1 MLLYQQ
7 SSKLIVK
14 LIYQLRT
21 ACNPYARQFSLIS
34 LKGKDNETTVPS
46 FSKNKRLR
54 AWLLFFSLCFLFI
67 LGWYLSLRF
76 GAVAYSNAQ
85 LMSVFRHPLTDSNLQ
100 DVIFDLRLPRTIA
113 AILVGAAM
121 AQAGS
126 IIQGVT
132 RNPIADPS
140 LLGINAGAGLALI
153 VGYAIFGSMHYSLI
167 LIICLFGAILAAIL
181 VFGIAYHP
189 RKGYQQLRLI
199 LAGAMISTLFSSL
212 GQAITLYFD
221 LSKAV
226 IGWQSG
232 GLAQINWKMLG
243 IIAPF
248 IILGLLLAQ
257 LFARQLTILSLDE
270 TVAKAL
276 GQRTFAMTMTFLAI
290 VVILSAAAVALVGSI
305 AFVGL
310 IIPHFIKMFVAK
322 DYRIILPLT
331 AFAGSTFMLWVDLI
345 CRTINP
351 PAETPVSAVVSI
363 VGLPCFLWLVRKGE
377 NL

>member
-1 MLLYQQ
+1 M
-7 SSKLIVK
+7 
-14 LIYQLRT
+14 
-21 ACNPYARQFSLIS
+21 
-34 LKGKDNETTVPS
+34 
-46 FSKNKRLR
+46 
-54 AWLLFFSLCFLFI
+54 
-67 LGWYLSLRF
+67 
-76 GAVAYSNAQ
+76 
-85 LMSVFRHPLTDSNLQ
+85 
-100 DVIFDLRLPRTIA
+100 
-113 AILVGAAM
+113 
-121 AQAGS
+121 
-126 IIQGVT
+126 
-132 RNPIADPS
+132 
-140 LLGINAGAGLALI
+140 I

-167 LIICLFGAILAAIL
+167 LITCLFGAILAAIL

-290 VVILSAAAVALVGSI
+290 VVILSLPPWLLLAALHLS
-305 AFVGL
+305 GL
-310 IIPHFIKMFVAK
+310 SFLILSKCLWRKII
-322 DYRIILPLT
+322 
-331 AFAGSTFMLWVDLI
+331 
-345 CRTINP
+345 
-351 PAETPVSAVVSI
+351 
-363 VGLPCFLWLVRKGE
+363 GLSFL
-377 NL
+377 

>member
-1 MLLYQQ
+1 MKQPYLLIQ
-7 SSKLIVK
+7 
-14 LIYQLRT
+14 
-21 ACNPYARQFSLIS
+21 
-34 LKGKDNETTVPS
+34 
-46 FSKNKRLR
+46 KNKPSQT
-54 AWLLFFSLCFLFI
+54 WLVFFSISIFFL

-76 GAVAYSNAQ
+76 GAISYSNKQ
-85 LMSVFRHPLTDSNLQ
+85 LLSVLKTPLTDSSLQ

-132 RNPIADPS
+132 RNPIADPG

-153 VGYAIFGSMHYSLI
+153 AGYAIFGSMHYSLI
-167 LIICLFGAILAAIL
+167 LILCLLGAGIAACLI
-181 VFGIAYHP
+181 FGIAYHP
-189 RKGYQQLRLI
+189 QKGYQQVRLI

-212 GQAITLYFD
+212 GQALTLYFD

-226 IGWQSG
+226 IGWQAG
-232 GLAQINWKMLG
+232 GLAQTNWRMLA

-248 IILGLLLAQ
+248 IIIGLLLAQ
-257 LFARQLTILSLDE
+257 LMAHQLTILGLNE
-270 TVAKAL
+270 TVAKSL
-276 GQRTFAMTMTFLAI
+276 GQRTLTVTISLLSI
-290 VVILSAAAVALVGSI
+290 VLILSAAAVALVGSL

-310 IIPHFIKMFVAK
+310 IIPHFIKMFVAR

-331 AFAGSTFMLWVDLI
+331 AFAGSTFMLWVDLV

-351 PAETPVSAVVSI
+351 PAETPLSAITSI

-377 NL
+377 HL

>member
-1 MLLYQQ
+1 MKQPYLLIQ
-7 SSKLIVK
+7 
-14 LIYQLRT
+14 
-21 ACNPYARQFSLIS
+21 
-34 LKGKDNETTVPS
+34 
-46 FSKNKRLR
+46 KNKPSQT
-54 AWLLFFSLCFLFI
+54 WLVFFSISIFFL

-76 GAVAYSNAQ
+76 GAISYSNKQ
-85 LMSVFRHPLTDSNLQ
+85 LLSVLKTPLTDSSLQ

-132 RNPIADPS
+132 RNPIADPG

-153 VGYAIFGSMHYSLI
+153 AGYAIFGSMHYSLTLI
-167 LIICLFGAILAAIL
+167 LCLLGAGIAACLI
-181 VFGIAYHP
+181 FGIAYHP
-189 RKGYQQLRLI
+189 QKGYQQVRLI

-212 GQAITLYFD
+212 GQALTLYFD

-226 IGWQSG
+226 IGWQAG
-232 GLAQINWKMLG
+232 GLAQTNWRMLA

-248 IILGLLLAQ
+248 IIIGLLLAQ
-257 LFARQLTILSLDE
+257 LMAHQLTILGLNE
-270 TVAKAL
+270 TVAKSL
-276 GQRTFAMTMTFLAI
+276 GQRTLTVTISLLSI
-290 VVILSAAAVALVGSI
+290 VLILSAAAVALVGSL

-310 IIPHFIKMFVAK
+310 IIPHFIKMFVAR

-351 PAETPVSAVVSI
+351 PAETPLSAIISI

-377 NL
+377 HL

>member
-1 MLLYQQ
+1 M
-7 SSKLIVK
+7 
-14 LIYQLRT
+14 
-21 ACNPYARQFSLIS
+21 
-34 LKGKDNETTVPS
+34 
-46 FSKNKRLR
+46 
-54 AWLLFFSLCFLFI
+54 
-67 LGWYLSLRF
+67 
-76 GAVAYSNAQ
+76 
-85 LMSVFRHPLTDSNLQ
+85 
-100 DVIFDLRLPRTIA
+100 
-113 AILVGAAM
+113 
-121 AQAGS
+121 
-126 IIQGVT
+126 
-132 RNPIADPS
+132 
-140 LLGINAGAGLALI
+140 
-153 VGYAIFGSMHYSLI
+153 
-167 LIICLFGAILAAIL
+167 
-181 VFGIAYHP
+181 
-189 RKGYQQLRLI
+189 
-199 LAGAMISTLFSSL
+199 
-212 GQAITLYFD
+212 
-221 LSKAV
+221 
-226 IGWQSG
+226 
-232 GLAQINWKMLG
+232 G

>member
-1 MLLYQQ
+1 MKQPYLLIQ
-7 SSKLIVK
+7 
-14 LIYQLRT
+14 
-21 ACNPYARQFSLIS
+21 
-34 LKGKDNETTVPS
+34 
-46 FSKNKRLR
+46 KNKPSQT
-54 AWLLFFSLCFLFI
+54 WLVFFSISIFFL

-76 GAVAYSNAQ
+76 GAISYSNKQ
-85 LMSVFRHPLTDSNLQ
+85 LLSVLKTPLTDSSLQ

-132 RNPIADPS
+132 RNPIADPG

-153 VGYAIFGSMHYSLI
+153 AGYAIFGSMHYSLT
-167 LIICLFGAILAAIL
+167 LIFCLLGAGIAACLI
-181 VFGIAYHP
+181 FGIAYHP
-189 RKGYQQLRLI
+189 QKGYQQVRLI

-212 GQAITLYFD
+212 GQALTLYFD

-226 IGWQSG
+226 IGWQAG
-232 GLAQINWKMLG
+232 GLVQTNWRMLA

-248 IILGLLLAQ
+248 IIIGLLLAQ
-257 LFARQLTILSLDE
+257 LMAHQLTILGLNE
-270 TVAKAL
+270 TVAKSL
-276 GQRTFAMTMTFLAI
+276 GQRTLTVTISLLSI
-290 VVILSAAAVALVGSI
+290 VLILSAAAVALVGSL

-310 IIPHFIKMFVAK
+310 IIPHFIKMFVAR

-331 AFAGSTFMLWVDLI
+331 AFAGSTFMLWVDLV

-351 PAETPVSAVVSI
+351 PAETPLSAIISI

-377 NL
+377 HL

>member
-1 MLLYQQ
+1 
-7 SSKLIVK
+7 
-14 LIYQLRT
+14 
-21 ACNPYARQFSLIS
+21 
-34 LKGKDNETTVPS
+34 
-46 FSKNKRLR
+46 
-54 AWLLFFSLCFLFI
+54 
-67 LGWYLSLRF
+67 
-76 GAVAYSNAQ
+76 
-85 LMSVFRHPLTDSNLQ
+85 
-100 DVIFDLRLPRTIA
+100 
-113 AILVGAAM
+113 M

-132 RNPIADPS
+132 RNPIADPG

-167 LIICLFGAILAAIL
+167 LITCLFGAILAAIL